1 MLGYAKREGSCRRDT
16 MAFSTYI
23 PVADPDLQIRRGRG
37 DGHPDPE
44 IRGRPASKKNF
55 SALRASFSSK
65 NKAIAGGPGLL
76 PWIRHCIPTLK
87 SNHNYNLS
95 IRSDST
101 SEAL

>member
-1 MLGYAKREGSCRRDT
+1 MLCYAKREGSFRRDT

-76 PWIRHCIPTLK
+76 PWIRHCIP
-87 SNHNYNLS
+87 
-95 IRSDST
+95 R
-101 SEAL
+101 